1 MNGKRILYDFFSNF
15 RHPQRQSA
23 FNESTL
29 VAAAYNANSRFFTK
43 CYLEAAPIS
52 PPPEPASHWV
62 LSRNARSAKTGSR
75 VTVFGLC

>member
-43 CYLEAAPIS
+43 CYLEAASIW
-52 PPPEPASHWV
+52 PPPATVTGFVCATRVASEPAADDS
-62 LSRNARSAKTGSR
+62 LRI
-75 VTVFGLC
+75 GLK